1 MKLLSGAEIAGFIME
16 RQAKQVRA
24 LRQSWR
30 VIPRLAIIQTHDDTV
45 SDKYVAKK
53 IEYANDILV
62 DVDSYKVNQNE
73 VEELIDKLNK
83 DNLIHGIIVQL
94 PIEDPSQTDIIVSK
108 IAPEKDVDGLTENSQ
123 FLPAT
128 AQAIDWLV
136 AGYGVELFGKKIV
149 VIGKG
154 KLVGGPIAALWLKQ
168 NLNVLVADSKT
179 ENLELVVHD
188 ADVIVSA
195 AGKPGL
201 VTRKMVK
208 PGSVVIDA
216 GTANSNG
223 SIVGDVADDVR
234 ELDDISITPKIGGVG
249 PLTIAALIDNVIRA
263 ARVVADKEGQ
273 KDLG

>member
-1 MKLLSGAEIAGFIME
+1 M
-16 RQAKQVRA
+16 
-24 LRQSWR
+24 
-30 VIPRLAIIQTHDDTV
+30 
-45 SDKYVAKK
+45 
-53 IEYANDILV
+53 

-94 PIEDPSQTDIIVSK
+94 PIEDPSQTDIIFSK